1 MGLLGL
7 FGGVEKE
14 KRTQLFFRDD
24 GSFVFRRLEIE
35 DTFLVVKKDGDIVKG
50 WKHFFKNQFPFGGY
64 SNIGADMVT
73 LSYDRDII
81 LDPYNLVGEKE
92 KPDEAVA
99 QDSKGNGK
107 GQIKSAQPWLVEVGN
122 ARRLKMI
129 SNRGKSSIF
138 DKIVLFIGA
147 TLIFEVLIIG
157 IMVAASR
164 GGGG

>member
-1 MGLLGL
+1 MGLLGI
-7 FGGVEKE
+7 FGGTEKE

-24 GSFVFRRLEIE
+24 GNFVFRRLEIE

-64 SNIGADMVT
+64 SGIGADMVT
-73 LSYDRDII
+73 LSFDRDII
-81 LDPYNLVGEKE
+81 LDPYNLVSNKE
-92 KPDEAVA
+92 KPGEVVA

-107 GQIKSAQPWLVEVGN
+107 GQLKSVQPWLVEVGN

-129 SNRGKSSIF
+129 SNRGKGSIF

-147 TLIFEVLIIG
+147 TLMFEVLIIG
-157 IMVAASR
+157 IMAAVSR
-164 GGGG
+164 GGG